1 MLGST
6 VVALLGCVALAV
18 GWVAVQRAWA
28 RSFPDAFDDPDVLAG
43 RGACR
48 GCGCTTV
55 CQRRRGDE
63 PQGGRLAGARAMSE
77 RDGPARMEECDE

>member
-1 MLGST
+1 MLVST
-6 VVALLGCVALAV
+6 VFGALACAALAV

-48 GCGCTTV
+48 GCGCATV
-55 CQRRRGDE
+55 CQRRRDE
-63 PQGGRLAGARAMSE
+63 ESL
-77 RDGPARMEECDE
+77 EET